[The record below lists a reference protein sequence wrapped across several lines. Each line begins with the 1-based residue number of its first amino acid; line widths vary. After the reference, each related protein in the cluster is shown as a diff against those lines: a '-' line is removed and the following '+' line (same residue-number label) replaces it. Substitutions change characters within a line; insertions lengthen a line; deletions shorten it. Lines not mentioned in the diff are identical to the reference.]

1 MDGHVGSFS
10 KNGRRSM
17 VKDNLLLK
25 LVSLL
30 AAILLAY
37 SVNSDRNTSV
47 LSFNVPIE
55 IKNPPE
61 DKVLVKPTRRL
72 AQVTVRGPSFLV
84 GPLVSSPPPLKVV
97 VPDEVGE
104 RLQVSLKGADLS
116 VPSMIEVV
124 GVEPAEIELV
134 FEPVERKDFKI
145 EVPRVG
151 QLSKELTL
159 SRVDVEP
166 KVATV
171 KGPRSEL
178 KQLRFIE
185 SEPLDLSDL
194 SKTQSLTLALRDPG
208 NQSGLITKSV
218 SVRVSINEVPRQ
230 RIFEKRPVELRTSP
244 NVTDITIEP
253 TEVTVILE
261 GPPAVVAEVDPG
273 SILPFVR
280 VKDPP
285 SREGRVI
292 AIDVEV
298 PEGCTA
304 TKIEPA
310 SALVF
315 KESGRKMAIQA
326 KSEKNS
332 KKASR

>member
-1 MDGHVGSFS
+1 
-10 KNGRRSM
+10 M

-37 SVNSDRNTSV
+37 SVHSDRNTSV

-55 IKNPPE
+55 IKNPPD
-61 DKVLVKPTRRL
+61 DKVLLKPTRRM

-97 VPDEVGE
+97 IPDDVGE

-116 VPSMIEVV
+116 VPSMIEVI
-124 GVEPAEIELV
+124 GVEPAEMELV
-134 FEPVERKDFKI
+134 FEPVERKDFKV

-151 QLSKELTL
+151 QLPKELTL
-159 SRVDVEP
+159 SKVDVEP

-185 SEPLDLSDL
+185 SEPIDLGDL
-194 SKTQSLTLALRDPG
+194 SKTQTLTLTLRSPG
-208 NQSGLITKSV
+208 NQSSLITKSV
-218 SVRVSINEVPRQ
+218 SVRVAINEIPRQ
-230 RIFEKRPVELRTSP
+230 RTFEKRPVELRTSP
-244 NVTDITIEP
+244 GVSDIGIEP

-273 SILPFVR
+273 SVLPYVR
-280 VKDPP
+280 VKEPPP
-285 SREGRVI
+285 SEGREVDI
-292 AIDVEV
+292 NVEV
-298 PEGCTA
+298 PEGCTVA
-304 TKIEPA
+304 RIEPA
-310 SALVF
+310 SVLVF
-315 KESGRKMAIQA
+315 KEHARRMATKA
-326 KSEKNS
+326 KGEKNA
-332 KKASR
+332 KRASR

>member
-1 MDGHVGSFS
+1 
-10 KNGRRSM
+10 M

-37 SVNSDRNTSV
+37 SVNSDRNMSV
-47 LSFNVPIE
+47 MSFNVPIE

-61 DKVLVKPTRRL
+61 DKVIMKPTRRL

-84 GPLVSSPPPLKVV
+84 GPLVSSPPPLRIV
-97 VPDEVGE
+97 VPDDVGE
-104 RLQVSLKGADLS
+104 RFEASLKGGDLS

-124 GVEPAEIELV
+124 GVEPAAMELV
-134 FEPVERKDFKI
+134 FEPVERKDFKV

-151 QLSKELTL
+151 QLPKELTL
-159 SRVDVEP
+159 SKVDVEP

-185 SEPLDLSDL
+185 SDPIDLSDI
-194 SKTQSLTLALRDPG
+194 SKTETLTLNLRSPG
-208 NQSGLITKSV
+208 NQSSLITKTV
-218 SVRVSINEVPRQ
+218 SVRVAINEVPRQ
-230 RIFEKRPVELRTSP
+230 RSFEKRPVELRTSP
-244 NVTDITIEP
+244 NITDISIVP
-253 TEVTVILE
+253 TEVTVIVE

-273 SILPFVR
+273 SVLPYVR

-285 SREGRVI
+285 PSEGR
-292 AIDVEV
+292 ATPIDVDL
-298 PEGCTA
+298 PEGCTVA
-304 TKIEPA
+304 KIEP
-310 SALVF
+310 SSVIVF
-315 KESGRKMAIQA
+315 KDSARRVPTKVKGD
-326 KSEKNS
+326 KSS
-332 KKASR
+332 KKGSR